1 MQSMSF
7 SKTFKDKAENSKINK
22 ISSLKNIYMYTF
34 SKHLGKTE
42 FVKSDTYYLIFLNK
56 GEIYINGKNNEKF
69 HLSLDSNNENERSVI
84 LLKAGVEFQIINNK
98 DNSEVVFLSL
108 SSSNASMFLSLINDP
123 IKLIYDKQEIIS
135 DYIIFLLN
143 YFDKNFSN
151 LDPYHLETFCIQF
164 LYNIRKTI
172 LLEEEY
178 KTSKIPRE
186 FEMIKNYIDSNFFE
200 KLDLEKLAKVGN
212 ITVNQLSNN
221 FSKYY
226 KCAPIQH
233 LNQTRLLRAKFLLE
247 TTDKKIHEI
256 GEMVGI
262 PNTNH
267 FINLFKDKFAITP
280 FKYQQTF
287 RQNNK

>member
-7 SKTFKDKAENSKINK
+7 SKTFKDKAENSKNNK
-22 ISSLKNIYMYTF
+22 ILSLKNIYMYTF

-56 GEIYINGKNNEKF
+56 GEIYINSKNNEKF
-69 HLSLDSNNENERSVI
+69 HLSLDSNNRNERSVI
-84 LLKAGVEFQIINNK
+84 FLKVGVEFQIINNK

-108 SSSNASMFLSLINDP
+108 SSSNVSMFLSLINDP

-143 YFDKNFSN
+143 YFDKNYSN

-164 LYNIRKTI
+164 LYQIRKTV
-172 LLEEEY
+172 LLEEKY

-186 FEMIKNYIDSNFFE
+186 FEMIKNYIESNFFE

-212 ITVNQLSNN
+212 ITVNQLNNN

-267 FINLFKDKFAITP
+267 FVNLFKDKFAITP

>member
-7 SKTFKDKAENSKINK
+7 SKTFKDKAENSKNNK
-22 ISSLKNIYMYTF
+22 ILSLKNIYMYTF

-56 GEIYINGKNNEKF
+56 GEIYINSKSNEKF
-69 HLSLDSNNENERSVI
+69 HLSLDSNNRNERSVI
-84 LLKAGVEFQIINNK
+84 FFKVGVEFQIINNK

-108 SSSNASMFLSLINDP
+108 SSSNVSMFLSLINDP

-143 YFDKNFSN
+143 YFDKNYSN

-164 LYNIRKTI
+164 LYQIRKTV
-172 LLEEEY
+172 LLEEKY

-186 FEMIKNYIDSNFFE
+186 FEMIKNYIESNFFE

-212 ITVNQLSNN
+212 ITVNQLNNN

-233 LNQTRLLRAKFLLE
+233 LNQIRLLRAKFLLE